1 MSFQLTLKISNSFS
15 WLKYFL
21 VLISTL
27 NFQVDRLTF
36 LLREVCRTYRMET
49 LFMCYDSNTLIEGLE
64 STWSKFK
71 VSYYIKYSFITWEMI
86 HFERQDSWDL
96 LDRDSNKSLSKSPP
110 TLQTRTGSS
119 CPPKD
124 IRPYSLTPTYHHGP
138 PVKPISFT
146 QLVYVS
152 LFSWRIT

>member
-64 STWSKFK
+64 ST
-71 VSYYIKYSFITWEMI
+71 
-86 HFERQDSWDL
+86 
-96 LDRDSNKSLSKSPP
+96 
-110 TLQTRTGSS
+110 
-119 CPPKD
+119 
-124 IRPYSLTPTYHHGP
+124 
-138 PVKPISFT
+138 
-146 QLVYVS
+146 
-152 LFSWRIT
+152 